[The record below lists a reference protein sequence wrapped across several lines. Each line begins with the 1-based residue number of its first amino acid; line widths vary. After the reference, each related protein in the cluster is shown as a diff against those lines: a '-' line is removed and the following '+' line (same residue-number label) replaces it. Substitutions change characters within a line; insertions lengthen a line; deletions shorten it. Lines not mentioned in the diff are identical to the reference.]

1 MTYTSVCYVPMRII
15 GSYALRAKGLV
26 MKIVMRFSELDAA
39 QNINKAVVRLI
50 NKLDADLASR
60 ILDIFDAE
68 GDPLGEFEI
77 IAQEF
82 PGFVKI
88 NAADEAVV
96 ITIPP
101 EVMNSMMKES
111 ESLIHIFGD
120 IIVGIGSLL
129 RSFLPMMKRSS
140 ERTDTV
146 INDFL
151 KSCRK

>member
-1 MTYTSVCYVPMRII
+1 M
-15 GSYALRAKGLV
+15 GKGV
-26 MKIVMRFSELDAA
+26 FMKVVLRFSELDAS
-39 QNINKAVVRLI
+39 QKLNKAVVRLI
-50 NKLDADLASR
+50 NKLDADLASK
-60 ILDIFDAE
+60 ILDVFDAE
-68 GDPLGEFEI
+68 GDPLSEFEV

-82 PGFVKI
+82 PGFIKI
-88 NAADEAVV
+88 NTADEAVV

-101 EVMNSMMKES
+101 EVMISMMKES

>member
-15 GSYALRAKGLV
+15 GAYALRAKGLV
-26 MKIVMRFSELDAA
+26 MKIVLRFAELDAS
-39 QNINKAVVRLI
+39 QQVNKAVVRLI
-50 NKLDADLASR
+50 EKLDADLASK
-60 ILDIFDAE
+60 ILDVFDAE
-68 GDPLGEFEI
+68 GDPLSEFEV

-82 PGFVKI
+82 PGFIKI
-88 NAADEAVV
+88 NTADEAVV

-101 EVMNSMMKES
+101 EVMVAIMKES

-140 ERTDTV
+140 DRTDTI